1 MKRKFQFPVKKEQ
14 DPNAMDIDSMTMN
27 EQAEL
32 MWKGACFKC
41 KKTGHRKDQCP
52 DNEPQQKKTGKDVYG
67 RIRAM
72 IAELPK
78 EEQKAM
84 MDEMEKNPLD
94 MDFA

>member
-1 MKRKFQFPVKKEQ
+1 
-14 DPNAMDIDSMTMN
+14 MTTN
-27 EQAEL
+27 ERAEL
-32 MWKGACFKC
+32 MRKGACFKC

-52 DNEPQQKKTGKDVYG
+52 DSEPQQKKTGKDVYR
-67 RIRAM
+67 RIWAM

>member
-1 MKRKFQFPVKKEQ
+1 
-14 DPNAMDIDSMTMN
+14 MTTN
-27 EQAEL
+27 ERAKL
-32 MWKGACFKC
+32 MRKGACFKC
-41 KKTGHRKDQCP
+41 KKARHRKDQCP
-52 DNEPQQKKTGKDVYG
+52 NNEFQQKKTGKDVYR

-84 MDEMEKNPLD
+84 MDEMEKNPLK

>member
-1 MKRKFQFPVKKEQ
+1 
-14 DPNAMDIDSMTMN
+14 MDVDSMTTN
-27 EQAEL
+27 ERAEL
-32 MWKGACFKC
+32 MRKGACFKC
-41 KKTGHRKDQCP
+41 KKTGHWKDQCP

-84 MDEMEKNPLD
+84 VDEMEKNPLE

>member
-1 MKRKFQFPVKKEQ
+1 
-14 DPNAMDIDSMTMN
+14 MDIDSMTMN

-32 MWKGACFKC
+32 MRKGACFKC

-52 DNEPQQKKTGKDVYG
+52 DNESQQKKTGKDVYG
-67 RIRAM
+67 RIWAM

-84 MDEMEKNPLD
+84 MDEMEKNPLE

>member
-1 MKRKFQFPVKKEQ
+1 
-14 DPNAMDIDSMTMN
+14 MDVDSMTTN
-27 EQAEL
+27 ERAEL
-32 MWKGACFKC
+32 MRKGACFKC
-41 KKTGHRKDQCP
+41 KKTRHQKDQCP
-52 DNEPQQKKTGKDVYG
+52 DNEPPKKTRKDVYG

-84 MDEMEKNPLD
+84 VDEMEKNPLE